1 MLRFSFG
8 YSFSSF
14 LFVAFSFMI
23 FIVTGCGNEPQ
34 PTRSTKNISMMDDTV
49 LNYNKHIVN
58 KEDQE
63 IEDFIARHQW
73 KMERTPTGLR
83 YMIYKKGHGEK
94 AKEGKKAII
103 SYETRLINGEVC
115 YSSAKDGLKEILLGH
130 SSSETGLEQGIL
142 LLKVGDRVK
151 LIVPLHLA
159 FGLLGD
165 QDKIP
170 PQSTLVY
177 DIELIKLK

>member
-8 YSFSSF
+8 FCYARF
-14 LFVAFSFMI
+14 LSIAVSFMI
-23 FIVTGCGNEPQ
+23 IILTGCGNDPQ
-34 PTRSTKNISMMDDTV
+34 PVQSTKNISMMDDTV
-49 LNYNKHIVN
+49 LNYNKYIVN

-73 KMERTPTGLR
+73 KMDRTPTGLR

-94 AKEGKKAII
+94 AKEGKKATI
-103 SYETRLINGEVC
+103 SYETRLINGKLC
-115 YSSAKDGLKEILLGH
+115 YSSAKDGLREILLGR
-130 SSSETGLEQGIL
+130 SSNESGLEEGIL